1 MPVLLHGVIAL
12 EEYMT
17 DLETLGKDFP
27 VLKPWTAIG
36 VDWGTKYYT
45 QMDNTKAYV
54 VAMCKSSN

>member
-1 MPVLLHGVIAL
+1 MPVLSHGVIAL
-12 EEYMT
+12 EEYMM

-45 QMDNTKAYV
+45 RMDDTKAYV

>member
-1 MPVLLHGVIAL
+1 
-12 EEYMT
+12 MT